1 MHHHHHGCP
10 VNRPGQWG
18 LALHKFSAS
27 LANYFF
33 YGQPGKL
40 PIEMEGREFIDLVNQ
55 AINRLH
61 TFPVRPITRQISNLW
76 DKSFDFILM
85 PNRPNH
91 FQVGFSAMKYS
102 MQPFNS
108 TRSLSPFI
116 IFSLT
121 FISCITADTAESD
134 GVDAVLVRL

>member
-85 PNRPNH
+85 PNRPSFPSRIFRNEI
-91 FQVGFSAMKYS
+91 
-102 MQPFNS
+102 FNA
-108 TRSLSPFI
+108 T
-116 IFSLT
+116 
-121 FISCITADTAESD
+121 
-134 GVDAVLVRL
+134 V